1 MSRSALASALE
12 PGDRAMAPGY
22 TLIYRSGKGRA
33 GLACWLA
40 LPKRPAADLPPLVA
54 VHGIGRAA
62 RDQAAL
68 FAPRAAAEGRVV
80 IAPIFD
86 EERWPLYQQVVRRGR
101 ADLALLGLMTE
112 LRLTGIWRTPA
123 FAFVGYSGGAQ
134 FAHRFAML
142 YPNLVTRLTAV
153 SAGWYTFPDDA
164 PFPYGLG
171 PWRERRADWGARLAS
186 GLDTFLRLPITV
198 AVGAEDDQP
207 DPNTRS
213 GPAID
218 RQQGVDRVARA
229 ARWTEALRQ
238 AATARGLTPQVQL
251 SILPETDHDFRRCVE
266 CGGLDRLVLP
276 DPETPSAADARRAVG
291 PA

>member
-1 MSRSALASALE
+1 MFRSALAPALE

-40 LPKRPAADLPPLVA
+40 LPTQPAADRPPLVA

-68 FAPRAAAEGRVV
+68 FAPRAAAAGRVV

-86 EERWPLYQQVVRRGR
+86 EERWPLYQQVVRQGR

-112 LRLTGIWRTPA
+112 LRLTGIWRTPG
-123 FAFVGYSGGAQ
+123 FEFVGYSGGAQ

-142 YPNLVTRLTAV
+142 YPNLVVGLTTV
-153 SAGWYTFPDDA
+153 SAGWYTFPDEA

-171 PWRERRADWGARLAS
+171 ARRGRRADWGPRLAS
-186 GLDTFLRLPITV
+186 GLDAFLRLPITV
-198 AVGAEDDQP
+198 AVGAEDNRP
-207 DPNTRS
+207 DHLTRS

-218 RQQGVDRVARA
+218 RQQGEDRVTRAIRWADALKQAAAARA
-229 ARWTEALRQ
+229 
-238 AATARGLTPQVQL
+238 LTPRTRL
-251 SILPETDHDFRRCVE
+251 RILPESDHDFRRCVE
-266 CGGLDRLVLP
+266 RGGLDRLVLP
-276 DPETPSAADARRAVG
+276 DLETPSAADDRRAAG